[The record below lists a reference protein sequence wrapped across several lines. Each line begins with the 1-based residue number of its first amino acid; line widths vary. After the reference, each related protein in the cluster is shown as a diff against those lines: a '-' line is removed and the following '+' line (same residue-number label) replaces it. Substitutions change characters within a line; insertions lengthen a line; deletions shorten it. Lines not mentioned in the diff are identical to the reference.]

1 MLQIVL
7 PLTALSLATLL
18 LKNKLINKLTPTP
31 SRRENFLALGG
42 GASGIFLCNPSKKWE
57 IFLTL
62 LNSRKGFVI
71 SREPLSLVERKLG
84 SKEVPVL
91 WLTKVE
97 GEDCVYPTRLPYLL
111 QTLVDFMRE
120 DTAPKVIMLDGFEYL
135 VLENGFKPVFKFLAS
150 LKDHALLNNTIIL
163 LPLFKNALDERE
175 YALLSR
181 EFSRVRS
188 RE

>member
-1 MLQIVL
+1 MLRIML
-7 PLTALSLATLL
+7 PLAALSLVTLL
-18 LKNKLINKLTPTP
+18 LKNKYLPSPTK
-31 SRRENFLALGG
+31 RENFLALGG
-42 GASGIFLCNPSKKWE
+42 ASGIFLCDHFEKWKL
-57 IFLTL
+57 FLTL
-62 LNSRKGFVI
+62 SNDRKGFVI

-97 GEDCVYPTRLPYLL
+97 GENCVYPTRLPYLH
-111 QTLVDFMRE
+111 QILVDFMRE
-120 DTAPKVIMLDGFEYL
+120 DDAPKVIMLDGFEYL

-150 LKDHALLNNTIIL
+150 LRDYVLLNNTIIL
-163 LPLFKNALDERE
+163 LPVFGNALDERE